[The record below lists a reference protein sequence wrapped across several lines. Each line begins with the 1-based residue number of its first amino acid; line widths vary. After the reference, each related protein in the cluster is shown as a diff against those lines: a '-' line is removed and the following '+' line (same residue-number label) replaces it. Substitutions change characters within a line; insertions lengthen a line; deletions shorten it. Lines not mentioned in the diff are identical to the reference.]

1 MDNKDYSRLLDVHR
15 ISEHPEVQEVI
26 QVLYGELKKS
36 GCLGKSSQT
45 KILKHL
51 KAVVLDLYLCY
62 SFDPK
67 SYIGYPRNRARYS
80 KDSRLGQMFF
90 GYRPM
95 MRVVDGLEAL
105 GYLESHKGFQVRST
119 GTSRQARMRA
129 SRSLIDLIEGH
140 SVKPVM
146 VERANQAVLVLRN
159 SDGEGISFEATDETQ
174 KMEAD
179 LHSYNNFI
187 GQHSIGLSLPI
198 EEVRAVLI
206 ERRSNP
212 VDYTRNQL
220 RRIFNENFSR
230 GGRFYQ
236 GWWQEIPS
244 DLRRYITI
252 NDQPTSEL
260 DYGGQHLLLLY
271 ALNEDEFP
279 WLRGDTDPYGEE
291 NRDLMKQVFLICVN
305 EESREKAIQAI
316 RQEINYNYSEL
327 PSTNEII
334 NSLIDTTIERLPELS
349 DYFFSGMWA
358 ELQRQDS
365 KIAEY
370 VLNHMRAKKIL
381 VLPVHDS
388 FVVQDQYI
396 HHLYSIM
403 KEAYRMLVP
412 HSIPAVKLKKGAN
425 VDLSQPSF
433 KELEKLMEEE
443 QLLKDKELEAVK
455 KLEDFV

>member
-1 MDNKDYSRLLDVHR
+1 MDNLDHSRLLDVHR

-36 GCLGKSSQT
+36 GYLGKSSRK

-51 KAVVLDLYLCY
+51 KAVILDLYLRY
-62 SFDPK
+62 KSDPV
-67 SYIGYPRNRARYS
+67 SYVAYPRSPNEYL
-80 KDSRLGQMFF
+80 KETRLGQLYF

-95 MRVVDGLEAL
+95 MRVIDGLEAL
-105 GYLESHKGFQVRST
+105 GYLETHKGFQNRST
-119 GTSRQARMRA
+119 GQSRLSRMRA
-129 SRSLIDLIEGH
+129 TASLFDLITDH
-140 SVKPVM
+140 SVTPDM
-146 VERANQAVLVLRN
+146 IELEDQPVLVLR
-159 SDGEGISFEATDETQ
+159 DVEGEDIPYKASDETIS
-174 KMEAD
+174 METQ
-179 LHSYNNFI
+179 LHSYNEFLATH
-187 GQHSIGLSLPI
+187 QLGLSLPI
-198 EEVRAVLI
+198 EEIRAVLI
-206 ERRSNP
+206 ARRSNP
-212 VDYTRNQL
+212 IDYSRTQL
-220 RRIFNENFSR
+220 CRIFNESFSR
-230 GGRFYQ
+230 GGRFYK

-252 NDQPTSEL
+252 DDQPTSEL

-271 ALNEDEFP
+271 ALNEDEYP

-316 RQEINYNYSEL
+316 RQEINYNHPDL
-327 PSTNEII
+327 TSTNQFI
-334 NSLIDTTIERLPELS
+334 NPLIDTTIETHPELS

-396 HHLYSIM
+396 QHLYSIM

-412 HSIPAVKLKKGAN
+412 HSIPEVKLKVGAN
-425 VDLSQPSF
+425 TDPNQPSF
-433 KELEKLMEEE
+433 KELEKQMEEDRA
-443 QLLKDKELEAVK
+443 QTKTELEGLK
-455 KLEDFV
+455 IIEDHL

>member
-1 MDNKDYSRLLDVHR
+1 MDNKDYSNPLDVHR

-51 KAVVLDLYLCY
+51 KAVVLDLYLRY

-146 VERANQAVLVLRN
+146 VERENQAVLVLRN
-159 SDGEGISFEATDETQ
+159 SDGEGISFETSDDTQRMET
-174 KMEAD
+174 E
-179 LHSYNNFI
+179 LRTYNTFI
-187 GQHSIGLSLPI
+187 GKHRIGLSLPV
-198 EEVRAVLI
+198 EEVRAMLMA
-206 ERRSNP
+206 RRSNP
-212 VDYTRNQL
+212 IDYTRNQL
-220 RRIFNENFSR
+220 CRVFNENFSR

-236 GWWQEIPS
+236 GWWQEMPS
-244 DLRRYITI
+244 NLRRYITI
-252 NDQPTSEL
+252 DDQPTSEL

-271 ALNEDEFP
+271 ALKDAEYY
-279 WLRGDTDPYGEE
+279 WLRGEVDPYGEE

-316 RQEINYNYSEL
+316 RQEINYNHPDL
-327 PSTNEII
+327 ISTNQFI
-334 NSLIDTTIERLPELS
+334 NPLIDTTIEKHPELS
-349 DYFFSGMWA
+349 DCFFSGMWA

-370 VLNHMRAKKIL
+370 VLNHMRAKKTL

-403 KEAYRMLVP
+403 KEAYRMLSVD
-412 HSIPAVKLKKGAN
+412 SIPEVKLKKGAN
-425 VDLSQPSF
+425 TDLSQPSF
-433 KELEKLMEEE
+433 KELEKFMETE

-455 KLEDFV
+455 KLEDYV

>member
-1 MDNKDYSRLLDVHR
+1 MDNLDHSRLLDVHR
-15 ISEHPEVQEVI
+15 VSEHPAVQEVI

-36 GCLGKSSQT
+36 GYLGKSSRK

-51 KAVVLDLYLCY
+51 KAVILDLYLRY
-62 SFDPK
+62 KSDPV
-67 SYIGYPRNRARYS
+67 SYVAYPRSPNEYL
-80 KDSRLGQMFF
+80 KETRLGQLYF

-95 MRVVDGLEAL
+95 MRVIDGLETL
-105 GYLESHKGFQVRST
+105 GYLETHKGFQNRST
-119 GTSRQARMRA
+119 GQSRLSRMRA
-129 SRSLIDLIEGH
+129 TASLFDLITDH
-140 SVKPVM
+140 SVTPDM
-146 VERANQAVLVLRN
+146 IELEDQPVLVLR
-159 SDGEGISFEATDETQ
+159 DVEGEDIPYKVSDETIS
-174 KMEAD
+174 METQ
-179 LHSYNNFI
+179 LHSYNEFLATH
-187 GQHSIGLSLPI
+187 QLGLSLPI
-198 EEVRAVLI
+198 EEIRAVLI
-206 ERRSNP
+206 ARRSNP
-212 VDYTRNQL
+212 IDYSRTQL
-220 RRIFNENFSR
+220 CRIFNESLSR
-230 GGRFYQ
+230 GGRFYK

-252 NDQPTSEL
+252 DDQPTSEL

-271 ALNEDEFP
+271 ALNEDEYP
-279 WLRGDTDPYGEE
+279 WLRGDIDPYGEE

-316 RQEINYNYSEL
+316 RQEINYNHPDL
-327 PSTNEII
+327 TSTNQFI
-334 NSLIDTTIERLPELS
+334 NPLIDTTIKRHPELS

-403 KEAYRMLVP
+403 KEAYQMLSVD
-412 HSIPAVKLKKGAN
+412 SIPEVKLKKGAN
-425 VDLSQPSF
+425 TDLSQPSF
-433 KELEKLMEEE
+433 KELEKFMETE
-443 QLLKDKELEAVK
+443 QLLKDKELEVVK
-455 KLEDFV
+455 KLEDYV